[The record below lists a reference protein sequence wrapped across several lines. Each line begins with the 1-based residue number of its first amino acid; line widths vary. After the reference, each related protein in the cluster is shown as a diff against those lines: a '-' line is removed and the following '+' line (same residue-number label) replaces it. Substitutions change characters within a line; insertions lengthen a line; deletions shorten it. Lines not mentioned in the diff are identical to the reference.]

1 MRHETMLLSTIV
13 IVILVFCASSYR
25 YISLSSQ
32 NLSQQLPI
40 INQAIKAE
48 EWSTAASLFATCTA
62 DWQNISR
69 IWLTLI
75 DHQDMRDIE
84 ISFTDMQ
91 VLIDL
96 QNKERAL
103 REMANL
109 AYYIEQINNG
119 EQLSLQNIL

>member
-1 MRHETMLLSTIV
+1 MRHETLLLTAI
-13 IVILVFCASSYR
+13 ITVILVFCAGSYR
-25 YISLSSQ
+25 YI
-32 NLSQQLPI
+32 NLSAEQLNRQLPL
-40 INQAIKAE
+40 INQAIEDENWPQAGR
-48 EWSTAASLFATCTA
+48 LFATCNA
-62 DWQNISR
+62 DWQDISQ
-69 IWLTLI
+69 IWFTLI

-91 VLIDL
+91 ALINL

-109 AYYIEQINNG
+109 SYYINQINDG